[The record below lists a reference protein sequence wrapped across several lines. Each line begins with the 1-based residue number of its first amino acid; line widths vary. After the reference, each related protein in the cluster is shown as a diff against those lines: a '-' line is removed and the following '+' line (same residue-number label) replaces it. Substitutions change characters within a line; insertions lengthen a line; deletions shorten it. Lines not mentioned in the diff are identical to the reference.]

1 MNTKPKTAAEINA
14 RRVEIGAELAKGR
27 FVPVP
32 NARKLD
38 AEDDALKIEYR
49 EALDR
54 ESVEARDAA
63 EIKRRIESARQE
75 KLTDER
81 EARIKKAVA
90 EATR

>member
-1 MNTKPKTAAEINA
+1 MNTKRTAAEMNK
-14 RRVEIGAELAKGR
+14 RLGEIGAELAKGR
-27 FVPVP
+27 MVPVP
-32 NARKLD
+32 NARALE
-38 AEDDALKIEYR
+38 AEEEVLKVEYR

-63 EIKRRIESARQE
+63 EIKTRVESARRQ

>member
-1 MNTKPKTAAEINA
+1 MNTKRTAAEINK
-14 RRVEIGAELAKGR
+14 RLGEIGVELAKGR
-27 FVPVP
+27 MVPVP
-32 NARKLD
+32 NAGALE
-38 AEDDALKIEYR
+38 AEEEVLKVEYR

-63 EIKRRIESARQE
+63 EIKARVQAARQQ

-81 EARIKKAVA
+81 EVRIKKAVA